1 MAKNDLLR
9 EYRKE
14 RKRVRD
20 LVNRMKK
27 RGYIDLDDV
36 IPPIPKRITQ
46 GSIRR
51 LKELTPRKLQEKARY
66 VVPETGEVVSG
77 RKGRLLERKRA
88 TEKAKETVKKKKEK
102 EAAKKPAEEKTKKPA
117 KPEKE
122 KKTAAP
128 GLPDEKEII
137 KKRIHDFIDQYN
149 EDNPNATWEARQAF
163 DSAAERAEAQDDGG
177 QKFYETLKEREE
189 ELANEMD
196 MWAQYKPNTEQYRA
210 HKARFSQIL
219 QECLNAFDGS
229 GEDWDDYDEDMDLP
243 LW

>member
-36 IPPIPKRITQ
+36 IPPIPKRITE

-66 VVPETGEVVSG
+66 VVPETGEKVSG

-102 EAAKKPAEEKTKKPA
+102 EAAKKPAEEKAKKPK

-122 KKTAAP
+122 KKTAPP
-128 GLPDEKEII
+128 GLPDEREII
-137 KKRIHDFIDQYN
+137 KRRIRDFIDQYIL
-149 EDNPNATWEARQAF
+149 DNPDAVWEARQAF
-163 DSAAERAEAQDDGG
+163 DSAVDRAEAQADGG
-177 QKFYETLKEREE
+177 QAFYEALKGEE
-189 ELANEMD
+189 EKLANEMD
-196 MWAQYKPNTEQYRA
+196 LWKQYEPGSEQYEK
-210 HKARFSQIL
+210 HKAEFTKIL
-219 QECLNAFDGS
+219 QGCLDKYDGS
-229 GEDWDDYDEDMDLP
+229 GGDMPDYDPDMDLP

>member
-66 VVPETGEVVSG
+66 VEPETGEVVSG

-102 EAAKKPAEEKTKKPA
+102 EAAKKPGEEKAKKPK

-122 KKTAAP
+122 KKPAAP

-137 KKRIHDFIDQYN
+137 KKRIRDFIDQYN
-149 EDNPNATWEARQAF
+149 LDNPTAVWEARQAF
-163 DSAAERAEAQDDGG
+163 DSAVDRAEAQSDGG
-177 QKFYETLKEREE
+177 QAFYEALKGEE
-189 ELANEMD
+189 EKLANEMD
-196 MWAQYKPNTEQYRA
+196 LWKQYEPGSEQYEK
-210 HKARFSQIL
+210 HKAEFTKIL
-219 QECLNAFDGS
+219 QGCLDKYDGS
-229 GEDWDDYDEDMDLP
+229 GGDMPDYDPDIDLP